1 MFFRIAGNL
10 LILGALLSL
19 GYVGVTLTAPAS
31 GPQPPS
37 SSGLQEGLARSPSAL
52 DPGAPETAADESLAE
67 PAPEEPAEPI
77 LDYAPIEPITWVRL
91 PRLGID
97 AEVVPSKFVQLNDGG
112 TWLIP
117 AFKVGLAKSRGGGGR
132 AGNAVLLGH
141 VTSRSLGNVFET
153 LERARV
159 GDLIQVSGTSGDFA
173 YRVVDVRRV
182 SRTDVSVLEPTAT
195 AAVSLITCT
204 GRWLPQLQDYAERV
218 VVRGELVQATAT

>member
-1 MFFRIAGNL
+1 LFFRIVGNL
-10 LILGALLSL
+10 VILGALVVLA
-19 GYVGVTLTAPAS
+19 YVGVILTAPAPS
-31 GPQPPS
+31 PES
-37 SSGLQEGLARSPSAL
+37 SSPSGLEVGLARYPSAI
-52 DPGAPETAADESLAE
+52 DPGAPETVVDESLAE
-67 PAPEEPAEPI
+67 PPPEEPAEAIP
-77 LDYAPIEPITWVRL
+77 DYAPIEPITWVRL

-97 AEVVPSKFVQLNDGG
+97 AEVVQSKFVQLNDGG

-117 AFKVGLAKSRGGGGR
+117 AFKVGHAEFTGGAGR